1 MHAALC
7 TNRIV
12 IKCTLINNYCNM
24 VLDSMIKDHILT
36 TSIIIIP
43 YMLVVKHSC

>member
-7 TNRIV
+7 TNQIV
-12 IKCTLINNYCNM
+12 IKCTLTNNCNM
-24 VLDSMIKDHILT
+24 ALDSMIKDHILT